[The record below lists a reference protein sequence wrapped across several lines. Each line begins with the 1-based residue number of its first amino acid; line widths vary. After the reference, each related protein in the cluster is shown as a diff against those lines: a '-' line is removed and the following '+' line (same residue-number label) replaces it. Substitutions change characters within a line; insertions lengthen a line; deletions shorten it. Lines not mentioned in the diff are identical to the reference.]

1 MVYWWYMYLAAI
13 MTMNMMNYG
22 EGGCERSNDFLFLL

>member
-13 MTMNMMNYG
+13 MTMSMMSYG
-22 EGGCERSNDFLFLL
+22 EDGCERSNDFLFLL